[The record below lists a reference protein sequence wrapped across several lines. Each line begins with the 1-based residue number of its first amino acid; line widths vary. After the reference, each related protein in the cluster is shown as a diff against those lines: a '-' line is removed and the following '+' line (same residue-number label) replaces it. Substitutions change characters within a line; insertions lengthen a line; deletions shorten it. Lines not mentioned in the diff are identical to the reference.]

1 MDGNGTTGDA
11 QLPFLTF
18 VKPAEVCLWYFGSN
32 TSSLYLA
39 LFQYCCYVLFSSGGS
54 VLAFPAC
61 QGSKELNTQSYKKKD
76 WSHVDKLRVI
86 FKLGFLF

>member
-1 MDGNGTTGDA
+1 MDGNGTTGYA

-39 LFQYCCYVLFSSGGS
+39 LFQYSCYVLFSSGGS

-61 QGSKELNTQSYKKKD
+61 QGEQRVKHSKLQEKGLVSC
-76 WSHVDKLRVI
+76 
-86 FKLGFLF
+86 G